1 MKKFK
6 VGDIIVFKHEKKTGT
21 ILKTVNDKLLIKNSD
36 GFEEI
41 VRSNDIILY
50 DENTDKVAA
59 YGISFDE
66 KKDDLINKVK
76 AKKNQRFSKVLKID
90 LHIELI
96 IDYYKEL
103 ENHEIVN
110 IQLKKCENEIRKVI
124 NTRIEKII
132 IVHGIGVGR
141 LKKEV
146 HKLLDQYN
154 FRYYTSQDG
163 GSTEVMI

>member
-1 MKKFK
+1 MKFK
-6 VGDIIVFKHEKKTGT
+6 VGDIIVFKHEKQCGT
-21 ILKTVNDKLLIKNSD
+21 ILKIVNGKLLVKNSD

-41 VRSNDIILY
+41 VSSNDIILY
-50 DENTDKVAA
+50 DENTDKVTA
-59 YGISFDE
+59 YGIDFDIKDNQI
-66 KKDDLINKVK
+66 KKRKT
-76 AKKNQRFSKVLKID
+76 KKNQRFSKVLKID

-110 IQLKKCENEIRKVI
+110 IQLKKCENAIRKAM

-132 IVHGIGVGR
+132 IVHGIGVGT

-146 HKLLDQYN
+146 HQLLDEYN

-163 GSTEVMI
+163 GSTEVML

>member
-1 MKKFK
+1 MKFK
-6 VGDIIVFKHEKKTGT
+6 VGDIIVFKHEKQCGT
-21 ILKTVNDKLLIKNSD
+21 ILKIVNGKLLVKNSD

-41 VRSNDIILY
+41 VSSNDIILY
-50 DENTDKVAA
+50 DENNDKVTA
-59 YGISFDE
+59 YGIDFDIKDNQI
-66 KKDDLINKVK
+66 KKRKT
-76 AKKNQRFSKVLKID
+76 KKNQRFLKVLKID

-110 IQLKKCENEIRKVI
+110 IQLKKCENAIRKAM

-132 IVHGIGVGR
+132 IVHGIGVGT

-146 HKLLDQYN
+146 HQLLDQYN

-163 GSTEVMI
+163 GSTEVML

>member
-1 MKKFK
+1 MKFK
-6 VGDIIVFKHEKKTGT
+6 VGDIIVFKHEKQCGI
-21 ILKTVNDKLLIKNSD
+21 ILKIVNGKLLVKNSD

-41 VRSNDIILY
+41 VSSNDIILY
-50 DENTDKVAA
+50 DENTDKVTA
-59 YGISFDE
+59 YGIDFDI
-66 KKDDLINKVK
+66 KDDQIKK
-76 AKKNQRFSKVLKID
+76 RKTKKNQRFSKVLKID

-110 IQLKKCENEIRKVI
+110 IQLKKCENEIRKAM

-132 IVHGIGVGR
+132 IIHGIGVGT

-146 HKLLDQYN
+146 HQLLDQYN

-163 GSTEVMI
+163 GSTEVML

>member
-1 MKKFK
+1 MKFK
-6 VGDIIVFKHEKKTGT
+6 VGDIIVFKHEKQCGT
-21 ILKTVNDKLLIKNSD
+21 ILKIVNGKLLVKNSD

-41 VRSNDIILY
+41 VSSNDIILY
-50 DENTDKVAA
+50 DENTDKVTA
-59 YGISFDE
+59 YGIDFDI
-66 KKDDLINKVK
+66 KDDQIKK
-76 AKKNQRFSKVLKID
+76 RKTKKNQRFSKVLKID

-110 IQLKKCENEIRKVI
+110 IQLKKCENAIRKAM

-132 IVHGIGVGR
+132 IVHGIGVGT

-146 HKLLDQYN
+146 HQLLDEYN

-163 GSTEVMI
+163 GSTEVML

>member
-1 MKKFK
+1 MKFK
-6 VGDIIVFKHEKKTGT
+6 VGDIIVFKHEKQCGT
-21 ILKTVNDKLLIKNSD
+21 ILKIVNGKLLVKNSD

-41 VRSNDIILY
+41 VSSNDIILY
-50 DENTDKVAA
+50 DENTDKVTA
-59 YGISFDE
+59 YGIDFDI
-66 KKDDLINKVK
+66 KDDQIKK
-76 AKKNQRFSKVLKID
+76 RKTKKNQRFSKVLKID

-103 ENHEIVN
+103 GNHEIVN
-110 IQLKKCENEIRKVI
+110 IQLKKCENEIRKAM

-146 HKLLDQYN
+146 HQLLDQYN

-163 GSTEVMI
+163 GSTEVML

>member
-1 MKKFK
+1 MKFK
-6 VGDIIVFKHEKKTGT
+6 VGDIIVFKHEKQCGT
-21 ILKTVNDKLLIKNSD
+21 ILKIVNGKLLVKNSD

-41 VRSNDIILY
+41 VSSNDIILY
-50 DENTDKVAA
+50 DENNDKVTA
-59 YGISFDE
+59 YGIDFDIKDNQI
-66 KKDDLINKVK
+66 KKRKT
-76 AKKNQRFSKVLKID
+76 KKNQRFSKVLKID

-110 IQLKKCENEIRKVI
+110 IQLKKCENAIRKAM

-132 IVHGIGVGR
+132 IVHGIGVGT

-146 HKLLDQYN
+146 HQLLDQYN

-163 GSTEVMI
+163 GSTEVML

>member
-1 MKKFK
+1 MKFK
-6 VGDIIVFKHEKKTGT
+6 VGDIIVFKHEKQCGT
-21 ILKTVNDKLLIKNSD
+21 ILKIVNDKLLVKNSD

-41 VRSNDIILY
+41 VSSNDIILY
-50 DENTDKVAA
+50 DENTDKVSA
-59 YGISFDE
+59 YGIGFDI
-66 KKDDLINKVK
+66 KDDQIKK
-76 AKKNQRFSKVLKID
+76 IKTKKNQRFSKVLKID

-110 IQLKKCENEIRKVI
+110 IQLKKCENAIRKAM

-132 IVHGIGVGR
+132 IVHGIGVGT

-146 HKLLDQYN
+146 HQLLDQYN

-163 GSTEVMI
+163 GSTEVML

>member
-1 MKKFK
+1 MKFK
-6 VGDIIVFKHEKKTGT
+6 VGDIIVFKHEKQCGT
-21 ILKTVNDKLLIKNSD
+21 ILKIVNGKLLVKNSD

-41 VRSNDIILY
+41 VSSNDIILY
-50 DENTDKVAA
+50 DENTDKVMA
-59 YGISFDE
+59 YGIDFDI
-66 KKDDLINKVK
+66 KDDQIKK
-76 AKKNQRFSKVLKID
+76 EKQKKNQRFSKVLKID

-110 IQLKKCENEIRKVI
+110 IQLKKCENAIRKAM

-132 IVHGIGVGR
+132 IVHGIGVGT

-146 HKLLDQYN
+146 HQLLDQYN

-163 GSTEVMI
+163 GSTEVML

>member
-1 MKKFK
+1 MKFK
-6 VGDIIVFKHEKKTGT
+6 VGDIIVFKHEKQCGT
-21 ILKTVNDKLLIKNSD
+21 ILKIVNGKLLVKNSD

-41 VRSNDIILY
+41 VSSNDIILY
-50 DENTDKVAA
+50 DENTDKVTA
-59 YGISFDE
+59 YGIDFDIKDNQI
-66 KKDDLINKVK
+66 KKRKT
-76 AKKNQRFSKVLKID
+76 KKSQRFSKVLKID

-110 IQLKKCENEIRKVI
+110 IQLKKCENAIRKAM

-132 IVHGIGVGR
+132 IVHGIGVGT

-146 HKLLDQYN
+146 HQLLDQYN

-163 GSTEVMI
+163 GSTEVML

>member
-1 MKKFK
+1 MKFK
-6 VGDIIVFKHEKKTGT
+6 VGDIIVFKHEKQCGT
-21 ILKTVNDKLLIKNSD
+21 ILKIVNGKLLVKNSD

-41 VRSNDIILY
+41 VSSNDIILY
-50 DENTDKVAA
+50 DENTDKVTA
-59 YGISFDE
+59 YGIDFDIKDNQI
-66 KKDDLINKVK
+66 KKIKT
-76 AKKNQRFSKVLKID
+76 KKNQRFSKVLKID

-110 IQLKKCENEIRKVI
+110 IQLKKCENAIRKAM

-132 IVHGIGVGR
+132 IVHGIGVGT

-146 HKLLDQYN
+146 HQLLDQYN

-163 GSTEVMI
+163 GSTEVML

>member
-1 MKKFK
+1 MKFK
-6 VGDIIVFKHEKKTGT
+6 VGDNIVFKHEKQCGT
-21 ILKTVNDKLLIKNSD
+21 ILKIVNGKLLVKNSD

-41 VRSNDIILY
+41 VSSNDIILY
-50 DENTDKVAA
+50 DENADKVTA
-59 YGISFDE
+59 YGIDFDI
-66 KKDDLINKVK
+66 KDDQIKK
-76 AKKNQRFSKVLKID
+76 RKTKKNQRFSKVLKID

-110 IQLKKCENEIRKVI
+110 IQLKKCENAIRKAM

-132 IVHGIGVGR
+132 IVHGIGVGT

-146 HKLLDQYN
+146 QQLLDQYN
-154 FRYYTSQDG
+154 FRYYSSQDG
-163 GSTEVMI
+163 GSTEVML

>member
-1 MKKFK
+1 MKFK
-6 VGDIIVFKHEKKTGT
+6 VGDIIVFKHEKQCGT
-21 ILKTVNDKLLIKNSD
+21 ILKIVNGKLLVKNSD

-41 VRSNDIILY
+41 VSSNDIILY
-50 DENTDKVAA
+50 DENTDKVMA
-59 YGISFDE
+59 YGIDFDIKDNQIKKE
-66 KKDDLINKVK
+66 KQ
-76 AKKNQRFSKVLKID
+76 KNQRFSKVLKID

-110 IQLKKCENEIRKVI
+110 IQLKKCENAIRKAM

-132 IVHGIGVGR
+132 IVHGIGVGT

-146 HKLLDQYN
+146 HQLLDQYN

-163 GSTEVMI
+163 GSTEVML

>member
-1 MKKFK
+1 MKFK
-6 VGDIIVFKHEKKTGT
+6 VGDIIVFKHEKQCGT
-21 ILKTVNDKLLIKNSD
+21 ILKIVNGKLLVKNSD

-41 VRSNDIILY
+41 VSPNDIILY
-50 DENTDKVAA
+50 DENTDKVTA
-59 YGISFDE
+59 YGIDFDI
-66 KKDDLINKVK
+66 KDDQIKK
-76 AKKNQRFSKVLKID
+76 RKTKKNQRFSKVLKID

-110 IQLKKCENEIRKVI
+110 IQLKKCENAIRKAM

-132 IVHGIGVGR
+132 IVHGIGVGT

-146 HKLLDQYN
+146 HQLLDQYN

-163 GSTEVMI
+163 GSTEVML

>member
-1 MKKFK
+1 MKFK
-6 VGDIIVFKHEKKTGT
+6 VGDIIVFKHEKQCGT
-21 ILKTVNDKLLIKNSD
+21 ILKIVNGKLLVKNSD

-41 VRSNDIILY
+41 VSSNDIILY
-50 DENTDKVAA
+50 NENTDKVTA
-59 YGISFDE
+59 YGIDFDIKDNQI
-66 KKDDLINKVK
+66 KKRKT
-76 AKKNQRFSKVLKID
+76 KKNQRFSKVLKID

-110 IQLKKCENEIRKVI
+110 IQLKKCENAIRKAM

-132 IVHGIGVGR
+132 IVHGIGVGT

-146 HKLLDQYN
+146 HQLLDQYN

-163 GSTEVMI
+163 GSTEVML

>member
-1 MKKFK
+1 MKFK
-6 VGDIIVFKHEKKTGT
+6 VGDIIVFKHEKQCGT
-21 ILKTVNDKLLIKNSD
+21 ILKIVNGKLLVKNSD

-41 VRSNDIILY
+41 VSSNDIILY
-50 DENTDKVAA
+50 DKNTDKVTA
-59 YGISFDE
+59 YGIDFDIKDNQV
-66 KKDDLINKVK
+66 KKIKT
-76 AKKNQRFSKVLKID
+76 KKNQRFSKVLKID

-103 ENHEIVN
+103 GNHEIVN
-110 IQLKKCENEIRKVI
+110 IQLKKCENEIRKAM

-132 IVHGIGVGR
+132 IVHGIGVGT

-146 HKLLDQYN
+146 HQLLDQYN

-163 GSTEVMI
+163 GSTEVML

>member
-1 MKKFK
+1 MKFK
-6 VGDIIVFKHEKKTGT
+6 VGDIIVFKHEKQCGT
-21 ILKTVNDKLLIKNSD
+21 ILKIVNGKLLVKNSD

-41 VRSNDIILY
+41 VSSNDIILY
-50 DENTDKVAA
+50 DENTDKVSA
-59 YGISFDE
+59 YGIDFDI
-66 KKDDLINKVK
+66 KDDQI
-76 AKKNQRFSKVLKID
+76 KKIKTKTNQRFSKVLKID

-110 IQLKKCENEIRKVI
+110 IQLKKCESEIRKAM
-124 NTRIEKII
+124 NTGIEKII
-132 IVHGIGVGR
+132 IVHGIGVGT

-146 HKLLDQYN
+146 HQLLDRYY

-163 GSTEVMI
+163 GSTEVML

>member
-1 MKKFK
+1 MKFK
-6 VGDIIVFKHEKKTGT
+6 VGDIIVFKHEKQCGT
-21 ILKTVNDKLLIKNSD
+21 ILKIVDGKLFVKNSD

-41 VRSNDIILY
+41 VSPNDIILY
-50 DENTDKVAA
+50 DENTDKVTA
-59 YGISFDE
+59 YGIDFDI
-66 KKDDLINKVK
+66 KDDQIKK
-76 AKKNQRFSKVLKID
+76 RKTKKNQRFSKVLKID

-110 IQLKKCENEIRKVI
+110 IQLKKCENAIRKAM

-132 IVHGIGVGR
+132 IVHGIGVGT

-146 HKLLDQYN
+146 QQLLDQYN

-163 GSTEVMI
+163 GSTEVML

>member
-1 MKKFK
+1 MKFK
-6 VGDIIVFKHEKKTGT
+6 VGDIIVFKHEKQCGT
-21 ILKTVNDKLLIKNSD
+21 ILKIVNGKLLVKNSD

-41 VRSNDIILY
+41 VSSNDIILY
-50 DENTDKVAA
+50 DENTDKVTA
-59 YGISFDE
+59 YGIDFDIKDNQI
-66 KKDDLINKVK
+66 KKRKT
-76 AKKNQRFSKVLKID
+76 KKNQRFSKVLKID

-110 IQLKKCENEIRKVI
+110 IQLKKCENEIRKAM

-132 IVHGIGVGR
+132 IVHGIGVGT

-146 HKLLDQYN
+146 HQLLDQYN

-163 GSTEVMI
+163 GSTEVML

>member
-1 MKKFK
+1 MKFK
-6 VGDIIVFKHEKKTGT
+6 VGDIIVFKHEKQCGT
-21 ILKTVNDKLLIKNSD
+21 ILKIVNGKLLVKNSD

-41 VRSNDIILY
+41 VSSNDIILY
-50 DENTDKVAA
+50 DENTDKVTA
-59 YGISFDE
+59 YGIDFDI
-66 KKDDLINKVK
+66 KDDQIKK
-76 AKKNQRFSKVLKID
+76 RKTKKNQRFSKVLKID

-110 IQLKKCENEIRKVI
+110 IQLKKCENAIRKAM

-132 IVHGIGVGR
+132 IVHGIGVGT

-146 HKLLDQYN
+146 HQLLDQYN

-163 GSTEVMI
+163 GSTEVML

>member
-1 MKKFK
+1 MKFK
-6 VGDIIVFKHEKKTGT
+6 VGDIIVFKHEKQCGT
-21 ILKTVNDKLLIKNSD
+21 ILKIVNGKLLVKNSD

-41 VRSNDIILY
+41 VSSNDIILY
-50 DENTDKVAA
+50 DENTDKVTA
-59 YGISFDE
+59 YGIDFDI
-66 KKDDLINKVK
+66 KDDQIKK
-76 AKKNQRFSKVLKID
+76 RKTKKNQRFSKVLKID

-110 IQLKKCENEIRKVI
+110 IQLKKCENAIRKAM

-132 IVHGIGVGR
+132 IVHGIGVGT

-146 HKLLDQYN
+146 HQLLDQYN
-154 FRYYTSQDG
+154 FRYYTSHDG
-163 GSTEVMI
+163 GSTEVML

>member
-1 MKKFK
+1 MKFK
-6 VGDIIVFKHEKKTGT
+6 VGDIIVFKHEKQCGT
-21 ILKTVNDKLLIKNSD
+21 ILKIVNGKLLVKNSD

-41 VRSNDIILY
+41 VSSNDIILY
-50 DENTDKVAA
+50 DENTDKVTA
-59 YGISFDE
+59 YGIDFDI
-66 KKDDLINKVK
+66 KDDQIKK
-76 AKKNQRFSKVLKID
+76 RKTKKNQRFSKVLKVD
-90 LHIELI
+90 LHIESI

-110 IQLKKCENEIRKVI
+110 IQLKKCENAIRKAM

-132 IVHGIGVGR
+132 IVHGIGVGT

-146 HKLLDQYN
+146 HQLLDQYN

-163 GSTEVMI
+163 GSTEVML

>member
-1 MKKFK
+1 MKFK
-6 VGDIIVFKHEKKTGT
+6 VGDNIVFKHEKQCGT
-21 ILKTVNDKLLIKNSD
+21 ILKIVNGKLLVKNSD

-41 VRSNDIILY
+41 VSSNDIILY
-50 DENTDKVAA
+50 DENTDKVTA
-59 YGISFDE
+59 YGIDFDIKDNQI
-66 KKDDLINKVK
+66 KKRKT
-76 AKKNQRFSKVLKID
+76 KKNQRFSKVLKID

-110 IQLKKCENEIRKVI
+110 IQLKKCENAIRKAM

-132 IVHGIGVGR
+132 IVHGIGVGT

-146 HKLLDQYN
+146 HQLLDQYN

-163 GSTEVMI
+163 GSTEVML

>member
-1 MKKFK
+1 MKFK
-6 VGDIIVFKHEKKTGT
+6 VGDIIVYKHEKQCGT
-21 ILKTVNDKLLIKNSD
+21 ILKIVNGKLLVKNSD

-41 VRSNDIILY
+41 VSSNDIILY
-50 DENTDKVAA
+50 DENTDKVTA
-59 YGISFDE
+59 YGIDFDIKDNQI
-66 KKDDLINKVK
+66 KKRKT
-76 AKKNQRFSKVLKID
+76 KKNQRFSKVLKID

-110 IQLKKCENEIRKVI
+110 IQLKKCENAIRKAM

-132 IVHGIGVGR
+132 IVHGIGVGT

-146 HKLLDQYN
+146 HQLLDQYN

-163 GSTEVMI
+163 GSTEVML

>member
-1 MKKFK
+1 MKFK
-6 VGDIIVFKHEKKTGT
+6 VGDIIVFKHEKQCGT
-21 ILKTVNDKLLIKNSD
+21 ILKIVNGKLLVKNSD

-41 VRSNDIILY
+41 VSSNDIILY
-50 DENTDKVAA
+50 DENTDKVTA
-59 YGISFDE
+59 YGIDFDI
-66 KKDDLINKVK
+66 KDDQIKK
-76 AKKNQRFSKVLKID
+76 RKTKKNQRFSKVLKID

-110 IQLKKCENEIRKVI
+110 IQLKKCENAIRKAM

-132 IVHGIGVGR
+132 IVHGIGVGT

-146 HKLLDQYN
+146 QQLLDQYN
-154 FRYYTSQDG
+154 FRYYTSLDG
-163 GSTEVMI
+163 GSTEVML

>member
-1 MKKFK
+1 MKFK
-6 VGDIIVFKHEKKTGT
+6 VGDIIVFKHEKQCGT
-21 ILKTVNDKLLIKNSD
+21 ILNIVNGKLLVKNSD

-41 VRSNDIILY
+41 VSSNDIILY
-50 DENTDKVAA
+50 DENTDKVTA
-59 YGISFDE
+59 YGIDFDI
-66 KKDDLINKVK
+66 KDDQIKK
-76 AKKNQRFSKVLKID
+76 RKTKKNQRFSKVLKID

-110 IQLKKCENEIRKVI
+110 IQLKKCENEIRKAT
-124 NTRIEKII
+124 NTGIEKII
-132 IVHGIGVGR
+132 IIHGIGVGT

-146 HKLLDQYN
+146 HQLLDQYN

-163 GSTEVMI
+163 GSTEVML

>member
-1 MKKFK
+1 MKFK
-6 VGDIIVFKHEKKTGT
+6 VGDIIVFKHEKQCGT
-21 ILKTVNDKLLIKNSD
+21 ILKIVNGKLIVKNSD

-41 VRSNDIILY
+41 VSSNDIILY
-50 DENTDKVAA
+50 DENTDKVTA
-59 YGISFDE
+59 YGIDFDI
-66 KKDDLINKVK
+66 KDDQIKK
-76 AKKNQRFSKVLKID
+76 RKTKKNQRFSKVLKID

-110 IQLKKCENEIRKVI
+110 IQLKKCENEIRKAM

-132 IVHGIGVGR
+132 IIHGIGVGT

-146 HKLLDQYN
+146 HQLLDQYN

-163 GSTEVMI
+163 GSTEVML

>member
-1 MKKFK
+1 MKFK
-6 VGDIIVFKHEKKTGT
+6 VGDIIVFKHEKQCGT
-21 ILKTVNDKLLIKNSD
+21 ILKIVNGKLLVKNSD

-41 VRSNDIILY
+41 VSSNDIILY

-59 YGISFDE
+59 YGIDFDIKDNQI
-66 KKDDLINKVK
+66 KKRKT
-76 AKKNQRFSKVLKID
+76 KKNQRFSKVLKID

-110 IQLKKCENEIRKVI
+110 IQLKKCENAIRKAM

-132 IVHGIGVGR
+132 IVHGIGVGT

-146 HKLLDQYN
+146 HQLLDQYN

-163 GSTEVMI
+163 GSTEVML

>member
-1 MKKFK
+1 MKFK
-6 VGDIIVFKHEKKTGT
+6 VGDNIVFKHEKQCGT
-21 ILKTVNDKLLIKNSD
+21 ILKIVNGKLLVKNSD

-41 VRSNDIILY
+41 VSSNDIILY
-50 DENTDKVAA
+50 DENTDKVTA
-59 YGISFDE
+59 YGIDFDI
-66 KKDDLINKVK
+66 KDDQIKK
-76 AKKNQRFSKVLKID
+76 RKTKKNQRFSKVLKID

-110 IQLKKCENEIRKVI
+110 IQLKKCENAIRKAM
-124 NTRIEKII
+124 NKRIEKII
-132 IVHGIGVGR
+132 IVHGIGVGT

-146 HKLLDQYN
+146 QQLLDQYN

-163 GSTEVMI
+163 GSTEVML

>member
-1 MKKFK
+1 MKFK
-6 VGDIIVFKHEKKTGT
+6 VGDIIVFKHEKQCET
-21 ILKTVNDKLLIKNSD
+21 ILKIVNGKLLVKNSD

-41 VRSNDIILY
+41 VSSNDIILY
-50 DENTDKVAA
+50 DENTDKVSA
-59 YGISFDE
+59 YGIDFDI
-66 KKDDLINKVK
+66 KDDQI
-76 AKKNQRFSKVLKID
+76 KKIKTKTNQRFSKVLKID

-110 IQLKKCENEIRKVI
+110 IQLKKCENEIRKAM

-132 IVHGIGVGR
+132 IVHGIGVGT

-146 HKLLDQYN
+146 HQLLDQYN

-163 GSTEVMI
+163 GSTEVML

>member
-1 MKKFK
+1 MKFK
-6 VGDIIVFKHEKKTGT
+6 VGDIIVFKHEKQCGT
-21 ILKTVNDKLLIKNSD
+21 ILKIVNGKLLVKNSD

-41 VRSNDIILY
+41 VSSNDIILY
-50 DENTDKVAA
+50 DENTDKVTA
-59 YGISFDE
+59 YGIDFDI
-66 KKDDLINKVK
+66 KDDKIKK
-76 AKKNQRFSKVLKID
+76 RKTKKNQRFSKVLKID

-110 IQLKKCENEIRKVI
+110 IQLKKCENAIRKAM

-132 IVHGIGVGR
+132 IVHGIGVGT

-146 HKLLDQYN
+146 HQLLDQYN

-163 GSTEVMI
+163 GSTEVML

>member
-1 MKKFK
+1 MKFK
-6 VGDIIVFKHEKKTGT
+6 VGDIIVFKHEKQCGT
-21 ILKTVNDKLLIKNSD
+21 ILKIVNGKLLVKNSD

-41 VRSNDIILY
+41 VSSNDIILY
-50 DENTDKVAA
+50 DENTDKVTA
-59 YGISFDE
+59 YGIDFDIKDNQI
-66 KKDDLINKVK
+66 KKRKT
-76 AKKNQRFSKVLKID
+76 KKNQRFSKVLKID

-110 IQLKKCENEIRKVI
+110 IQLKKCENAIRKAM

-132 IVHGIGVGR
+132 IVHGIGVGT

-146 HKLLDQYN
+146 HQLLDQYN

-163 GSTEVMI
+163 GSTEVML

>member
-1 MKKFK
+1 MKFK
-6 VGDIIVFKHEKKTGT
+6 VGDNIVFKHEKQCGT
-21 ILKTVNDKLLIKNSD
+21 ILKIVNGKLLVKNSD

-41 VRSNDIILY
+41 VSSNDIILY
-50 DENTDKVAA
+50 DENTDKVTA
-59 YGISFDE
+59 YGIDFDI
-66 KKDDLINKVK
+66 KDDQIKK
-76 AKKNQRFSKVLKID
+76 RKTKKNQRFSKVLKID

-110 IQLKKCENEIRKVI
+110 IQLKKCENAIRKAM

-132 IVHGIGVGR
+132 IVHGIGVGT

-146 HKLLDQYN
+146 QQLLDQYN

-163 GSTEVMI
+163 GSTEVML